1 MTEPIV
7 NFDVLTTVFE
17 LCGLKD
23 RRNMRLVSKA
33 FKEGYEGSRVECSIR
48 DMSRVRRLFLNHKH
62 GATKVFRAMGN
73 KSMTVE
79 TIYVRG
85 GGELS
90 YCLWN
95 PRDYTYD
102 LLTYPVGVD
111 GRIIHSRWKSGS
123 VTVRRTTTCS
133 LQIIVESPRILETP
147 QVTSE

>member
-7 NFDVLTTVFE
+7 NLDVLANVFE
-17 LCGLKD
+17 FCRVQD
-23 RRNMRLVSKA
+23 RKNMSYVSKA
-33 FKEGYEGSRVECSIR
+33 FREGYERSRVACSIR
-48 DMSRVRRLFLNHKH
+48 DMSRVRRLFVNHKH

-73 KSMTVE
+73 KSMAVE
-79 TIYVRG
+79 TRYVRG

-111 GRIIHSRWKSGS
+111 GRINHSQWKSGS

-133 LQIIVESPRILETP
+133 LQIIVGSPRILETP